1 MMRYFASIA
10 ALSVVTVSATSY
22 SVVDSFIGP
31 SFLTGFTAQAIA
43 DPTDGRV
50 KYVYQDFAKL

>member
-1 MMRYFASIA
+1 MKFLGVVASA
-10 ALSVVTVSATSY
+10 AVSASLVQAVSY
-22 SVVDSFIGP
+22 TVADSFVGS

-50 KYVYQDFAKL
+50 K